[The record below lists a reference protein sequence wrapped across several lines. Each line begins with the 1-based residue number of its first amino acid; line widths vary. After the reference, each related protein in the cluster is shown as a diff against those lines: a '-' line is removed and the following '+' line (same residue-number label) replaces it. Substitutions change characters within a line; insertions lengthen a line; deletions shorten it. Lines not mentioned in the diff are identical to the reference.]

1 MVQFILSGIQSGVG
15 IGYFGPQRSLVS
27 PNWPSSLENRVKVT
41 EVINN
46 NLYHGRVAG
55 PWDHPPLANFVSSPL
70 GAVTKKHTDKVRVI
84 HDLSWPPGQSV
95 NDGISKEDYTLSYST
110 IDDAVDKCLLF
121 SEPCWMAKCDLKNAF
136 THIITRPADWNQLGF
151 QWEGKYYISTCLP
164 FGMRSS
170 PKLFDIFAQ
179 GLEYMAI
186 QNGTSLLTSHYLD
199 DTITIEGSQATC
211 NHSINVLKSTAKSS
225 GMDIHE
231 DLPKCTKAAQEMEY
245 LGVIINTVSREL
257 RISEERLSDT
267 EEELKTWINR
277 KVCTKRQLLS
287 LIGKLSFIAR
297 VVRSA
302 RTFLRHLIDL
312 SKKARHLHF
321 KLKLNS
327 QTRIDIQWWLDSIRS
342 HNGVAMFPEPWVF
355 ASTLQLWTDASDL
368 AGGAVFGE
376 HWFCVPFARDK
387 AWCAYMSICWRELY
401 MVVKAVK
408 TWAKELENKRII
420 LNVDNMAA
428 CHCIN
433 KGCSKNADL
442 MELIRALYFILV
454 QHNIECRAFY
464 LPSEA
469 NVCADAISRYNF
481 ETFRKARPSAG
492 DVMYSPID
500 FCFYGDLI

>member
-1 MVQFILSGIQSGVG
+1 
-15 IGYFGPQRSLVS
+15 
-27 PNWPSSLENRVKVT
+27 
-41 EVINN
+41 
-46 NLYHGRVAG
+46 
-55 PWDHPPLANFVSSPL
+55 
-70 GAVTKKHTDKVRVI
+70 
-84 HDLSWPPGQSV
+84 
-95 NDGISKEDYTLSYST
+95 
-110 IDDAVDKCLLF
+110 
-121 SEPCWMAKCDLKNAF
+121 
-136 THIITRPADWNQLGF
+136 
-151 QWEGKYYISTCLP
+151 
-164 FGMRSS
+164 
-170 PKLFDIFAQ
+170 
-179 GLEYMAI
+179 
-186 QNGTSLLTSHYLD
+186 
-199 DTITIEGSQATC
+199 
-211 NHSINVLKSTAKSS
+211 
-225 GMDIHE
+225 
-231 DLPKCTKAAQEMEY
+231 
-245 LGVIINTVSREL
+245 
-257 RISEERLSDT
+257 
-267 EEELKTWINR
+267 
-277 KVCTKRQLLS
+277 VCTKQQLLS

-302 RTFLRHLIDL
+302 RTFLCHIIDL